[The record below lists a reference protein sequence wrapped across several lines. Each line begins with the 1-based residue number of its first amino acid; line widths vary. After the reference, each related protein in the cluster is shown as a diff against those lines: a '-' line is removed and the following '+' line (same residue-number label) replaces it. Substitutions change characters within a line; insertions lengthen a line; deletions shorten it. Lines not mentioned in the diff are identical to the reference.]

1 MATRAGPVAGIL
13 IVGIRIY
20 QKTLANLV
28 GGQCRFHP
36 SCSKYGIES
45 LRRHGA
51 IKGSLLT
58 VRRIGRC
65 HPWGGSGHDPVP

>member
-36 SCSKYGIES
+36 SCSEYGIES